1 MDNIGD
7 WLYIIF
13 LIIAAISGMRSSNK
27 NKKKRQGQEEV
38 IRPPKNKK
46 RSTPQE
52 VTLDEPETARVIPQA
67 EPVLSSAD
75 PTTIPEP
82 PVFEE
87 GKRIVRDDDLA
98 GETVMNVTGT
108 PQKRQATTCNPLS
121 DPDELKKAIIY
132 AEILNRKY

>member
-27 NKKKRQGQEEV
+27 NKKKRQGRKDAR
-38 IRPPKNKK
+38 RPKSDTAQPA
-46 RSTPQE
+46 PQNE
-52 VTLDEPETARVIPQA
+52 ATDETETAEDFPQA
-67 EPVLSSAD
+67 EPVHPPVNPLI
-75 PTTIPEP
+75 IPEP
-82 PVFEE
+82 IAFQEE
-87 GKRIVRDDDLA
+87 REKEEEPAKGTIMDVA
-98 GETVMNVTGT
+98 ETS
-108 PQKRQATTCNPLS
+108 PKRQATTYNPLS